1 MGRLRQDD
9 LNGVLYLDHAMTWRR
24 DREVRDMD
32 QVPNSVF
39 AAQRW
44 REVTQARLGWFAKL
58 ASAAPAGQHSKT
70 IGDATTRPFDRYLSD

>member
-1 MGRLRQDD
+1 
-9 LNGVLYLDHAMTWRR
+9 
-24 DREVRDMD
+24 MD